1 MIRFIVAL
9 FFIQAAFCAEFP
21 NLEKHIKLAWNNA
34 SLTGQIDGSQTKTDK
49 DGYVSL
55 FTLCGAFNNSNYP
68 GDCSYNFSYAIQ
80 VSGSVLS
87 GSGSGS
93 FIGDYVS
100 KTSDTYSCLNFVNPI
115 GGFKTVYK
123 ATEAGTGQW
132 NVSYSC
138 KKAPKPVP
146 WGIIV
151 GVILGVLV
159 IVGGVFGYKYWMKKK
174 KNGENGQTATGG
186 RDGLL
191 QNA

>member
-1 MIRFIVAL
+1 MIRFIIAL
-9 FFIQAAFCAEFP
+9 LFIQAALCAEFP
-21 NLEKHIKLAWNNA
+21 NLEKYIKLAWNNV
-34 SLTGQIDGSQTKTDK
+34 SLTGQIDGSQTKSNK
-49 DGYVSL
+49 DNSVPL
-55 FTLCGAFNNSNYP
+55 FTLCGAYNNSDYR

-80 VSGSVLS
+80 VSGSVFS

-100 KTSDTYSCLNFVNPI
+100 KTSETYSCLNFVNPVPAFRTI
-115 GGFKTVYK
+115 YN
-123 ATEAGTGQW
+123 ATETGTGQW

-138 KKAPKPVP
+138 KKAPKKVP

-151 GVILGVLV
+151 GVIIGVLV
-159 IVGGVFGYKYWMKKK
+159 IVGGVVGYKYWMKKK
-174 KNGENGQTATGG
+174 NSSGKGGETTG